1 MANSNADGSLILD
14 TELDNT
20 GFEKGSA
27 KLLSSIDKLSTQIE
41 KFGAAME
48 KAFTN
53 PEALL
58 RAASSAAQQAAAVS
72 GDQARQA
79 TQSAEQIQH
88 AQTQVINANA
98 NAEEQVTE
106 SQHRIISANTQAEEQ
121 VLQSQN
127 QIIEANERAAEQ
139 ITKAQGQVAGSNSQ
153 AAESIS
159 EYDKELAKLQ
169 KQIDATEKDLTSYH
183 KEIEQI
189 QKSTDEMLPQAATDE
204 QAATIMEI
212 EEQQIAK
219 VNQKYADKL
228 AVLEQLKGKYAEVEA
243 ARNAASNQE
252 VEQIGNAT
260 QAVTAYD
267 KELEKLEKKIA
278 SAKAALKSY
287 YDAKAEIEASTDEML
302 PHAATDEQARIV
314 MEIEEQEIE
323 RLNQKYATQ
332 IETLKNLE
340 EEYARVNEARNQA
353 AASQSEEADEEEE
366 TIQRGSRLSGVLVML
381 TQGFGRASNAALS
394 LGKRIA
400 QITFSAISTGAKK
413 AVSSL
418 KSFQKQAS
426 NTNFKANALVKSLT
440 SLKRLLITRIKR
452 MFISSLFNQ
461 VKEGLQKLAQY
472 DSEFNT
478 HMNSIKNSATQLNGN
493 LAVAL
498 GNLISVVEPVITK
511 VINLISRAI
520 EYLNQFFALIQG
532 KTSYTAAKMG
542 ADNYADSA
550 KKAAKAQKEWNNE
563 LYSFDEL
570 NRQTKKDE
578 TSNDDD
584 SATSG
589 IQYETKNIDLP
600 KGVQDWINRL
610 KEAWKNGDWYGVGKI
625 IAEGLNKAMQ
635 YVDDWINNKFRPWG
649 VKWASRIAQIL
660 NGLVDGLDWELLG
673 KTLAD
678 GFNALLDIANTFLK
692 EFNFLNLGVGIG
704 RAVNSLV
711 DNIDWKL
718 LAETLKN
725 GFMGLINLA
734 YGFLTTFDGLKLG
747 KNIGQTIKDW
757 FDGVDWNRVGETFA
771 LKWNALLHI
780 IEGIVTT
787 PGIWQ
792 SIGTSIGQFVRSWFS
807 TIDINSLATILIN
820 ILNGVTALIRSFLDQ
835 NPFQGVAYK
844 VYTAINRVIHE
855 VDWAALGKAISDLFM
870 SVLKV
875 IRQVVDNV
883 DWKGVGQAIGNFLG
897 SIDWWG
903 IFTNVAAIVWEAF
916 TGILSGLL
924 STDGGRM
931 FLALVAAIKGLQ
943 LAFTLTQAGW
953 KAAVQRWVLTGVSPF
968 ETMPTLIGGI
978 GTKVK
983 GALTTL
989 TTFLTTGL
997 TNFTVA
1003 GHTLLTGAA
1012 ATFATAALAVT
1023 DALLLAYDVKS
1034 LNEAA
1039 RTYKEAQNAHERET
1053 EVALSN
1059 FEKLYRTKGP
1069 EIAAQWAKTCYNIDT
1084 TGMSLDQAQKA
1095 LVKQVDTYW
1104 DDTPQNMWDGF
1115 KQGWNTYFGADGKGL
1130 LSLLG
1135 DAFTGAIGGIKSLLG
1150 IHSPSTV
1157 FEGIGQN
1164 LVSGLLNGIK
1174 NAWSGITSFF
1184 TTGFTNLKTTFSNA
1198 WTNIKSTA
1206 GTAWEGIKSTI
1217 SGKWNNITTAV
1228 STGWNNLKTSLSNV
1242 KWDSIGSNMVSK
1254 IQSGVT
1260 SVWSRFSSSLVQGW
1274 TNIRES
1280 FGRIQWNNIGHNLVA
1295 GLSNGIG
1302 GAWSSLTQMVS
1313 NCANNLV
1320 SRIKSAFGIASPSK
1334 VFAEIGEYLDAGL
1347 EKGIVDGQKDLL
1359 GTATQ
1364 MAEAVTNGMTPDSPD
1379 VEMSADAVVT
1389 GMQAVISGLSVI
1401 AETFKTIA
1409 DTLTAAGGF
1418 TMPQIAEGTIVP
1430 YRTKVDDR
1438 TPSED
1443 ESEAVAGYLTSILA
1457 ELQAMVKN
1465 AQNGGANRTIVLPVN
1480 INGHEVFQIIVDEN
1494 NRAIQQRG
1502 SSPLRR

>member
-14 TELDNT
+14 TELDNS

-27 KLLSSIDKLSTQIE
+27 KLLSSIDKLSTQID
-41 KFGAAME
+41 KIGAAME
-48 KAFTN
+48 KAFSN

-58 RAASSAAQQAAAVS
+58 RAASNAAQQAAAVS

-79 TQSAEQIQH
+79 TQSAESIQH

-106 SQHRIISANTQAEEQ
+106 SQHKIITANTQAEEQ

-127 QIIEANERAAEQ
+127 QIIAANEKAAEQ
-139 ITKAQGQVAGSNSQ
+139 ISKAQDQVAGSNSQ
-153 AAESIS
+153 AVDSVSA
-159 EYDKELAKLQ
+159 YDKELAKLQ
-169 KQIDATEKDLTSYH
+169 KQIDATEKDLAGYH
-183 KEIEQI
+183 KEVEQI
-189 QKSTDEMLPQAATDE
+189 QQSTDEMLPQAVTDE

-219 VNQKYADKL
+219 VNQKYADKIAIL
-228 AVLEQLKGKYAEVEA
+228 DQLKEKYAEVEA
-243 ARNAASNQE
+243 ARNAAANGE
-252 VEQIGNAT
+252 TEQMGTAT

-267 KELEKLEKKIA
+267 KELEKLEKKIET
-278 SAKAALKSY
+278 AKAALKSY
-287 YDAKAEIEASTDEML
+287 YDEKAKIEESTDAML
-302 PHAATDEQARIV
+302 PHAVTDEQAQIV

-323 RLNQKYATQ
+323 KLNQKYATQ

-340 EEYARVNEARNQA
+340 AEYARVNEARNQA
-353 AASQSEEADEEEE
+353 AQAQREEADEEEE
-366 TIQRGSRLSGVLVML
+366 TIQKGSRLSGVLVML
-381 TQGFGRASNAALS
+381 TQGLGHASNAALS
-394 LGKRIA
+394 LGKKIA
-400 QITFSAISTGAKK
+400 QITFSAVSTGAKK

-418 KSFQKQAS
+418 KSFQKQAN
-426 NTNFKANALVKSLT
+426 NTSIKTNALAKSLT

-452 MFISSLFNQ
+452 MFISSIFNQ

-472 DSEFNT
+472 DSEFNS

-493 LAVAL
+493 IAVAL
-498 GNLISVVEPVITK
+498 GNVISLVEPVITK
-511 VINLISRAI
+511 IINMLSNAVS
-520 EYLNQFFALIQG
+520 YLNQFFALLQG
-532 KTSYTAAKMG
+532 KTSYTVAKMG
-542 ADNYADSA
+542 ADDYAKSA
-550 KKAAKAQKEWNNE
+550 DKAAKKQKEWNNE

-570 NRQTKKDE
+570 NRQTRKDE
-578 TSNDDD
+578 TSDDD
-584 SATSG
+584 SSTSG
-589 IQYETKNIDLP
+589 IQYETKDIDLP

-625 IAEGLNKAMQ
+625 IAEGLNMAMQ

-649 VKWASRIAQIL
+649 VKWAGRVAQIL
-660 NGLVDGLDWELLG
+660 NGIVDGVNWELIG
-673 KTLAD
+673 KTVAD
-678 GFNALLDIANTFLK
+678 GFNAILDIANTFLK
-692 EFNFLNLGVGIG
+692 NFNFLNLGIGIG
-704 RAVNSLV
+704 RAINSLV

-718 LAETLKN
+718 LADTLKN

-734 YGFLTTFDGLKLG
+734 YGFLSTFNALKLG

-757 FDGVDWNRVGETFA
+757 FDQIDWNIVGQTFA

-787 PGIWQ
+787 SGIWE
-792 SIGTSIGQFVRSWFS
+792 SIGRSIGQFVRSWFS

-820 ILNGVTALIRSFLDQ
+820 ILNGVTAMIRSFLDQ
-835 NPFQGVAYK
+835 NPFRGVAYK

-855 VDWAALGKAISDLFM
+855 VNWAALGKSISDLFM
-870 SVLKV
+870 AVLKT
-875 IRQVVDNV
+875 IRDVVDHV
-883 DWKGVGQAIGNFLG
+883 DWKGVGRAIGEFLG
-897 SIDWWG
+897 SIDWVG

-916 TGILSGLL
+916 SGILSGLL

-968 ETMPTLIGGI
+968 ESMPSMIGGI

-983 GALTTL
+983 GAISTL
-989 TTFLTTGL
+989 TSWLTTGL

-1012 ATFATAALAVT
+1012 ATFATAALGVT
-1023 DALLLAYDVKS
+1023 DALLVAYDVNALK
-1034 LNEAA
+1034 NAA
-1039 RTYKEAQNAHERET
+1039 STYQQAQNAHEHET
-1053 EVALSN
+1053 EVALSS

-1115 KQGWNTYFGADGKGL
+1115 KQGWNAYFGADGKGL

-1135 DAFTGAIGGIKSLLG
+1135 DAFTGAVSGIKNLLG

-1174 NAWSGITSFF
+1174 NTWSSITSFF
-1184 TTGFTNLKTTFSNA
+1184 STGFSNLKTTFSTA
-1198 WTNIKSTA
+1198 WSNIKTTA

-1347 EKGIVDGQKDLL
+1347 EKGIVDGQKGLL

-1364 MAEAVTNGMTPDSPD
+1364 VAEAVTNGMTPDSPD
-1379 VEMSADAVVT
+1379 VEMSADAVVG
-1389 GMQAVISGLSVI
+1389 GMQAVISGLSEI
-1401 AETFKTIA
+1401 AVMFKTIA

-1418 TMPQIAEGTIVP
+1418 RMPQIAEGTVVP

-1438 TPSED
+1438 MPSED

-1457 ELQAMVKN
+1457 ELQTMVKN
-1465 AQNGGANRTIVLPVN
+1465 AQNGGANRTIVLPVT
-1480 INGHEVFQIIVDEN
+1480 INGHEMFQIVVDEN

-1502 SSPLRR
+1502 SSPLKR

>member
-1 MANSNADGSLILD
+1 MANNNADGTLILD
-14 TELDNT
+14 TELDNS

-27 KLLSSIDKLSTQIE
+27 KLLSAIDGLSTQIE

-48 KAFTN
+48 KAFSN

-58 RAASSAAQQAAAVS
+58 HSASNAVQQASAAVGKGAKE
-72 GDQARQA
+72 A
-79 TQSAEQIQH
+79 TQM
-88 AQTQVINANA
+88 
-98 NAEEQVTE
+98 
-106 SQHRIISANTQAEEQ
+106 
-121 VLQSQN
+121 
-127 QIIEANERAAEQ
+127 
-139 ITKAQGQVAGSNSQ
+139 AGSSV
-153 AAESIS
+153 SS
-159 EYDKELAKLQ
+159 YDKELAKLQ
-169 KQIDATEKDLTSYH
+169 KQIDQTEKSLENYH
-183 KEIEQI
+183 KEIDQI
-189 QKSTDEMLPQAATDE
+189 HESTDAMLPNAATDE
-204 QAATIMEI
+204 QAATLLEM
-212 EEQQIAK
+212 EEQEIAK
-219 VNQKYADKL
+219 VNEKYAEKT
-228 AVLEQLKGKYAEVEA
+228 AMLEQLKAKYAEVEA
-243 ARNAASNQE
+243 ARNAAANSTEADQ
-252 VEQIGNAT
+252 VQQT
-260 QAVTAYD
+260 SQAVAAYD
-267 KELEKLEKKIA
+267 KELEKLAKKIET
-278 SAKAALKSY
+278 AKNALKGY
-287 YDAKAEIEASTDEML
+287 EEEKAKIEESTDAML
-302 PHAATDEQARIV
+302 PNAKTDDQARIL
-314 MEIEEQEIE
+314 MEIEEIEIDK
-323 RLNQKYATQ
+323 LNQKYATQ
-332 IETLKNLE
+332 LETLKNLE
-340 EEYARVNEARNQA
+340 AEYTRVNEARNQA
-353 AASQSEEADEEEE
+353 AQAQAEEADEEEE
-366 TIQRGSRLSGVLVML
+366 TIQKGSRLSGVLVML
-381 TQGFGRASNAALS
+381 TQGLGNASRAALS
-394 LGKRIA
+394 LGKRVA
-400 QITFSAISTGAKK
+400 QITFNAISTGAKK

-418 KSFQKQAS
+418 KSFQKQAN

-452 MFISSLFNQ
+452 MFISSVFNQ
-461 VKEGLQKLAQY
+461 VREGFQKLAQY

-478 HMNSIKNSATQLNGN
+478 HMNSIKNSATQLSGN
-493 LAVAL
+493 IAVAL

-511 VINLISRAI
+511 ILNTLSNAVS
-520 EYLNQFFALIQG
+520 YLNQFFALLQG
-532 KTSYTAAKMG
+532 KTTYTSAKMG

-570 NRQTKKDE
+570 NRQNKKDE

-584 SATSG
+584 SSKTG
-589 IQYETKNIDLP
+589 IQYETKDIDLP
-600 KGVQDWINRL
+600 KGVTDWINRL

-625 IAEGLNKAMQ
+625 IAEGLNTAMQ

-649 VKWASRIAQIL
+649 VKWAGRIAQIL
-660 NGLVDGLDWELLG
+660 NGIVDGVNWELLG
-673 KTLAD
+673 KTVAD
-678 GFNALLDIANTFLK
+678 GLNAILDIANTFLK
-692 EFNFLNLGVGIG
+692 NFNFLNLGKGIG
-704 RAVNSLV
+704 RAINSLV

-747 KNIGQTIKDW
+747 KNIGQAIKDW

-792 SIGTSIGQFVRSWFS
+792 SIGTAIGQFVRSWFS
-807 TIDINSLATILIN
+807 TIDINSLATILIS
-820 ILNGVTALIRSFLDQ
+820 ILNGVTAMIRSFLDQ
-835 NPFQGVAYK
+835 NPLQGVAYK
-844 VYTAINRVIHE
+844 IYTAINRVIHE
-855 VDWAALGKAISDLFM
+855 VDWAALGKAVSDLFM

-883 DWKGVGQAIGNFLG
+883 DWKGIGQAIGNFLG
-897 SIDWWG
+897 SIDWLG

-916 TGILSGLL
+916 TGILSGLM

-968 ETMPTLIGGI
+968 ESMPTLIGGI

-983 GALTTL
+983 GAITTL

-1012 ATFATAALAVT
+1012 ATFATAALGVT
-1023 DALLLAYDVKS
+1023 DALLIAYDVNALK
-1034 LNEAA
+1034 NAA
-1039 RTYKEAQNAHERET
+1039 STYQQAQNAHQHET
-1053 EVALSN
+1053 EGALSS

-1135 DAFTGAIGGIKSLLG
+1135 DAFPGAIGGITSLLG

-1184 TTGFTNLKTTFSNA
+1184 TTGFTNLKTTFSTA
-1198 WTNIKSTA
+1198 WSNIKTTA
-1206 GTAWEGIKSTI
+1206 GSAWDGIKTTI
-1217 SGKWNNITTAV
+1217 SGKWSNITTAV
-1228 STGWNNLKTSLSNV
+1228 STGWNNLKTSLGNV

-1274 TNIRES
+1274 TNIRTS
-1280 FGRIQWNNIGHNLVA
+1280 FGNIQWNNIGHNLVA
-1295 GLSNGIG
+1295 GLSNGIN
-1302 GAWSSLTQMVS
+1302 GAWSSLTTLVS

-1347 EKGIVDGQKDLL
+1347 EKGIVDGQKGLL

-1364 MAEAVTNGMTPDSPD
+1364 VAEAVTNGMTPDSPD
-1379 VEMSADAVVT
+1379 VEMSADAVVG
-1389 GMQAVISGLSVI
+1389 GMQAVISGLSEI
-1401 AETFKTIA
+1401 AVMFKTIA
-1409 DTLTAAGGF
+1409 DTLTASGGF
-1418 TMPQIAEGTIVP
+1418 RMPQIAEGTIVP

-1443 ESEAVAGYLTSILA
+1443 DSEAVSGYLASILS
-1457 ELQAMVKN
+1457 ELQAMLRNV
-1465 AQNGGANRTIVLPVN
+1465 QSGGSNRTIVLPVN
-1480 INGHEVFQIIVDEN
+1480 INGHELFQIVVEEN
-1494 NRAIQQRG
+1494 NHAIIQKG
-1502 SSPLRR
+1502 SSPLGR